1 MLALLCFAP
10 GMFAAATALLP
21 SSFAMYAM
29 TAAAAAVID
38 GRPMLTVASAAVGI
52 VWGWVVAGLAFVP
65 YALYVLAVEP
75 LRRSV
80 PAAAIALMCTAVPLM
95 VADRVFYGSWKVSM
109 ATKHRLEPSTR
120 WACLQPTLSSN
131 SPAQGTKQ

>member
-10 GMFAAATALLP
+10 GMFAATTALLP
-21 SSFAMYAM
+21 SSFAMYAI

-38 GRPMLTVASAAVGI
+38 GRPMATIACAAVGI

-65 YALYVLAVEP
+65 YALHVLAVEP

-80 PAAAIALMCTAVPLM
+80 PAAIIALGLTAFPLV
-95 VADRVFYGSWKVSM
+95 VADRMFYGAWKVGV
-109 ATKHRLEPSTR
+109 AIDH
-120 WACLQPTLSSN
+120 
-131 SPAQGTKQ
+131 